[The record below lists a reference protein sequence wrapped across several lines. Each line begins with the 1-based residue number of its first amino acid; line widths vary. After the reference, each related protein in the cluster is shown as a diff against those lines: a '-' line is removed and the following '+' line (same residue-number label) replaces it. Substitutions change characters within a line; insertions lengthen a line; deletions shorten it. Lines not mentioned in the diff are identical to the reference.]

1 MNWFD
6 RIDINSDFARFGD
19 VNENEVYLFST
30 FLDPVL
36 WIKAFESQMKTIVRN
51 KLITLLQVES
61 IKEKAREILKEKK
74 INSVDVF
81 KIDNKKICDNYIFY
95 EEPEGNNE
103 SDEINREIE
112 VYCRTIRATC
122 VH

>member
-36 WIKAFESQMKTIVRN
+36 GIKAFDSQMKTIVRN

-61 IKEKAREILKEKK
+61 IKEILKEKK
-74 INSVDVF
+74 LIQLMLL
-81 KIDNKKICDNYIFY
+81 K
-95 EEPEGNNE
+95 
-103 SDEINREIE
+103 
-112 VYCRTIRATC
+112 
-122 VH
+122 